1 MRHEPQTWASTMHQ
15 HALTRALLT
24 LQLLRLAACAVG
36 PDPSAGPSPAS
47 TEGVARRLSLGPEDC
62 TTSGDEDGD
71 GLADCEDADCF
82 VASTCVEVCEGGADE
97 DGDGLVDCVDDD
109 CWSSCNVLVRSHLR
123 GGAMDLSWTKRG
135 PEGGSAYYKGSAKGA
150 LRSLSGSV
158 SLITGTDTVACAW
171 TLPSASFTTAFVSYS
186 GSVQRITGE
195 HAAYTAA
202 LSGACPLPLTDLVL
216 PPNVGNHVLT
226 SGSHWRTPQVVVY
239 AQERPWYS
247 GQLDLEYQMIVKL
260 DDGYWSEGNGTVP
273 SLNPTTATWIP

>member
-15 HALTRALLT
+15 HALTRSLLT

-47 TEGVARRLSLGPEDC
+47 TEGVARRLSVGPEDC

-158 SLITGTDTVACAW
+158 SLITGTDAVACAW

-216 PPNVGNHVLT
+216 PLERRQPRPHQREPLADPAGRGLRAGAALVLRAA
-226 SGSHWRTPQVVVY
+226 GPGV
-239 AQERPWYS
+239 P
-247 GQLDLEYQMIVKL
+247 
-260 DDGYWSEGNGTVP
+260 DDRKT
-273 SLNPTTATWIP
+273 